1 MAWVEDL
8 LGSCGSIRPAPLF
21 ICFAISAEIYTYSE
35 IEEKPMFE
43 ASNETLDVDILVFP
57 ETTVLL
63 LASVFEPLRAANRIS
78 GQSLYRG
85 RLLSPDGRP
94 VETTAHIS
102 IPMDGAFQP
111 EKEETPLFV
120 VSSYNWRRNSTPQMK
135 MALSRTARHRAM
147 IAGVESGTW
156 LMAEASLIDS
166 HRVTVHW
173 EDQEEFAGRYP
184 QIEVVKE
191 RFVID
196 RKRMS
201 SGGSVPTI
209 DMMLEIIR
217 RRQGYSLAL
226 EVSRAFLY
234 ERDGGGRD
242 LLPSPAGGHGGLD
255 RRLTDAVRLMEET
268 VDQPLSLERLARRT
282 GISARH
288 LQSLFNE
295 SFGVAPHLHYLAL
308 RLNTA
313 RRKVIETRASFAD
326 IAAATGFNS
335 ASAFSRS
342 YRAQFRES
350 PSETRKRLRL
360 GA

>member
-1 MAWVEDL
+1 
-8 LGSCGSIRPAPLF
+8 
-21 ICFAISAEIYTYSE
+21 
-35 IEEKPMFE
+35 MFE
-43 ASNETLDVDILVFP
+43 ATDRPLEVDILAFP

-78 GQSLYRG
+78 GQTLYNW
-85 RLLSPDGRP
+85 RLLSPDGAP
-94 VETTAHIS
+94 VETTARIS
-102 IPMDGAFQP
+102 IPVDGSFRP
-111 EKEETPLFV
+111 ERDERPLFV
-120 VSSYNWRRNSTPQMK
+120 VSSYNWRRNNTPQMK
-135 MALSRTARHRAM
+135 MALSRTARYRTM

-156 LMAEASLIDS
+156 LLAEASLLDS

-173 EDQEEFAGRYP
+173 EDQDEFAGRYP
-184 QIEVVKE
+184 QIDVVKE

-234 ERDGGGRD
+234 ERDSGGRD
-242 LLPSPAGGHGGLD
+242 LLPSPSGGPVGLD
-255 RRLTDAVRLMEET
+255 KRLGDAVRLMEET
-268 VDQPLSLERLARRT
+268 VDQPFSLERLARRT

-295 SFGVAPHLHYLAL
+295 SFGVTPHVHYLAL
-308 RLNTA
+308 RLNAA

-342 YRAQFRES
+342 YRTQFRES
-350 PSETRKRLRL
+350 PSETRKRLRV
-360 GA
+360 GG

>member
-1 MAWVEDL
+1 MFDQNDQ
-8 LGSCGSIRPAPLF
+8 PLD
-21 ICFAISAEIYTYSE
+21 I
-35 IEEKPMFE
+35 
-43 ASNETLDVDILVFP
+43 DILAFP
-57 ETTVLL
+57 DTTVLL

-78 GQSLYRG
+78 GQTLYRW
-85 RLLSPDGRP
+85 RLLSPDGGP

-102 IPMDGAFQP
+102 IPVDGAFRP
-111 EKEETPLFV
+111 ENEDRPLFV
-120 VSSYNWRRNSTPQMK
+120 VSSYNWRRNNTAALK
-135 MALSRTARHRAM
+135 MALSRTARHRSM

-156 LMAEASLIDS
+156 LMAEASLIDN
-166 HRVTVHW
+166 HQVTVHW
-173 EDQEEFAGRYP
+173 EDQEEFSSRYP
-184 QIEVVKE
+184 QIDVVKE

-196 RKRMS
+196 RKRMT

-217 RRQGYSLAL
+217 RRQGYSMAL

-234 ERDGGGRD
+234 ERDSGGRD
-242 LLPSPAGGHGGLD
+242 LLPSPPGGPTGMD
-255 RRLTDAVRLMEET
+255 RRLADAVRLMEET
-268 VDQPLSLERLARRT
+268 VDQPFSLERLARRT

-295 SFGVAPHLHYLAL
+295 SFGVSPHVHYLAL

-313 RRKVIETRASFAD
+313 RRKVIESRASFAD
-326 IAAATGFNS
+326 IAAAAGFNS

-350 PSETRKRLRL
+350 PSETRRRLLRA
-360 GA
+360 G

>member
-1 MAWVEDL
+1 
-8 LGSCGSIRPAPLF
+8 
-21 ICFAISAEIYTYSE
+21 
-35 IEEKPMFE
+35 MFE
-43 ASNETLDVDILVFP
+43 AAEQPLDVDILAFP

-78 GQSLYRG
+78 GQTLYRW
-85 RLLSPDGRP
+85 RLLSPDGAP

-102 IPMDGAFQP
+102 IPVDGAFLP
-111 EKEETPLFV
+111 DKDDRPLFL
-120 VSSYNWRRNSTPQMK
+120 VSSYNWRRNNTPQMK
-135 MALSRTARHRAM
+135 MALSRTARRRPM

-156 LMAEASLIDS
+156 LMAEASLLDG

-184 QIEVVKE
+184 QINVVKE

-196 RKRMS
+196 RKRMT
-201 SGGSVPTI
+201 SGGSVPTM

-217 RRQGYSLAL
+217 RRQGYSMAL

-234 ERDGGGRD
+234 ERDTGGRD
-242 LLPSPAGGHGGLD
+242 LLPSTAGGPDGLD
-255 RRLTDAVRLMEET
+255 KRLGQAVRLMEET

-288 LQSLFNE
+288 LQSLFND
-295 SFGVAPHLHYLAL
+295 SFGVPPHMHYLAL
-308 RLNTA
+308 RLNAA
-313 RRKVIETRASFAD
+313 RRKVIESRASFAE

-342 YRAQFRES
+342 YRTQFRES
-350 PSETRKRLRL
+350 PSETRKRLRI
-360 GA
+360 GR